1 MGLFKGL
8 ANNGLCPGQS
18 NGLKCLSSPARSPS
32 RANTEPASFRAVPG
46 SCRAKKTCFMSCF
59 LDIYNLYCHIR
70 AGTAANERSIDPR
83 AASFLSVVQSVQTT
97 TTAGAV

>member
-1 MGLFKGL
+1 
-8 ANNGLCPGQS
+8 
-18 NGLKCLSSPARSPS
+18 
-32 RANTEPASFRAVPG
+32 
-46 SCRAKKTCFMSCF
+46 MSCF